1 MIESVAERPPT
12 PIAMSTPTWS
22 TLGHLPPSALHPARL
37 NLHYAAQLLAAAAYA
52 TLPTA
57 PDHSHSNFLWSVE
70 RDGLVGR
77 PLSSGDRVFLDP
89 VRLRCGLLNAGGAE
103 RGGLDLEGMTLT
115 AAFDALAEALRRA
128 GAQLPE
134 VGLELPAYDLP
145 AADLAQAGT
154 FGRDGDALAELSHW
168 FHDAQ
173 LALAGVAEARLAG
186 AEVRGWPH
194 HFDLA
199 ALRTLDPDADPEA
212 ARSVG
217 AGFSPGD
224 GSYAEPYFY
233 VSPWP
238 APAPA
243 RLPDLGSGAHWH
255 TAGFTSAVLPA
266 SAIVAHTDG
275 AAQARVVQAF
285 LDEAVGASLGL
296 LEG

>member
-1 MIESVAERPPT
+1 MIESVAERPPP

-22 TLGHLPPSALHPARL
+22 TLGHLPPSALRAARL
-37 NLHYAAQLLAAAAYA
+37 DLHYATQLLAAAAYGV
-52 TLPTA
+52 LPTA
-57 PDHSHSNFLWSVE
+57 PDHSHSNFLWSFE
-70 RDGLVGR
+70 RGGPVGR
-77 PLSSGDRVFLDP
+77 PLGNGERVFLDP
-89 VRLRCGLLNAGGAE
+89 VRLRVGLLDAGGAE
-103 RGGLDLEGMTLT
+103 LGGFDLEGVTLAT
-115 AAFDALAEALRRA
+115 AFEALAEALRSA

-134 VGLELPAYDLP
+134 AGLALPAYDLP

-154 FGRDGDALAELSHW
+154 FARDADALAELSRW

-173 LALAGVAEARLAG
+173 LALAGAAEAQLAG

-224 GSYAEPYFY
+224 GSYDEPYFY

-243 RLPDLGSGAHWH
+243 RLPELGAGAHWH

-266 SAIVAHTDG
+266 SAIVAHTEG

-296 LEG
+296 LGG